1 MLMHRPAPPI
11 LTVQTR
17 FPTKVQD
24 NLEVCMKTI
33 AVALTLATLGI
44 SMTQATQA
52 SSTGRITFSG
62 AIVEDACR
70 INQQDK
76 QMQVT
81 CLSGA
86 KQATEAL
93 NLQQLATQ
101 SPQRLATSQVSYRW
115 IDQRHTKAVITINQD

>member
-1 MLMHRPAPPI
+1 MLMHRLAPPI

-86 KQATEAL
+86 KQATEDL

-115 IDQRHTKAVITINQD
+115 IDQHHTKAVITINQD

>member
-1 MLMHRPAPPI
+1 
-11 LTVQTR
+11 
-17 FPTKVQD
+17 
-24 NLEVCMKTI
+24 MKTI
-33 AVALTLATLGI
+33 TMVLTLATLGI

-101 SPQRLATSQVSYRW
+101 SSQRLATS
-115 IDQRHTKAVITINQD
+115 

>member
-1 MLMHRPAPPI
+1 
-11 LTVQTR
+11 
-17 FPTKVQD
+17 
-24 NLEVCMKTI
+24 MKTI
-33 AVALTLATLGI
+33 TMVLTLATLGI

-101 SPQRLATSQVSYRW
+101 SPQRLATSLVSYRW